1 MSRTNVQVEVKK
13 AGDGVNYPKK
23 GRTVVIHYSGFLADG
38 TRFDSTRDRG
48 KPFRF
53 KLGAAQVVPGLD
65 MGVVQLSVG
74 ERANLSIP
82 SHLAWGDKGF
92 PGLIPPN
99 SDLVFDVELLSFS

>member
-23 GRTVVIHYSGFLADG
+23 GRTVVIHYSGFLSDG

-53 KLGAAQVVPGLD
+53 KLGAAPVVPGLD

-99 SDLVFDVELLSFS
+99 ADLVFDVELLSFS